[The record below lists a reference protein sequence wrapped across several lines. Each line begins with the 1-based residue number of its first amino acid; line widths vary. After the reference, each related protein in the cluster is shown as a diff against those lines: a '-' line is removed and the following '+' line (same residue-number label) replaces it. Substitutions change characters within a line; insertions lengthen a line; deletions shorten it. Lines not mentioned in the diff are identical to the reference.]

1 MPGWARP
8 AAPAL
13 GPTIELD
20 PEQTGE
26 PAAAPSPGA
35 PASRGA
41 ARNLTMTLVDRVRGT
56 LSQTTLGGY
65 GEFSFAKYPGQ
76 DSTFDP
82 RRFVVFLYSPI
93 TQRISVATE
102 IEWEHGGTPNKVGGQ
117 VGPGDVAL
125 EFSVIDVKLW
135 DALTLRG
142 GIILMPLGRLNVNHD
157 APSLE
162 LTDRP
167 LVDTYIIP
175 STWSEVGAGITGRIN
190 TGPVLL
196 SYELYAVNG
205 LDSAIADGP
214 GLRSARGSLLTDNN
228 SDKAFTGRVAA
239 YYYRPRGRWHPNL
252 EVGLSGYTGE
262 YDRSHHRVNLLA
274 ADLLLRNAYLELAGE
289 YARAF
294 NDSGFDDDYALSSR
308 LPVPTAMQGFYL
320 ELRGRLP
327 LRLLLPRLR
336 TLPLWL
342 GEASLLLS
350 VRYEEIDTDLAVI
363 NQNDRRRFS
372 VGLNLRLSAALV
384 FKQELQLTVN
394 DAQGVRREVFDNPD
408 LGYVSSIAFLF

>member
-20 PEQTGE
+20 PDHTAEPTGAGTSPQ
-26 PAAAPSPGA
+26 PA
-35 PASRGA
+35 RGA
-41 ARNLTMTLVDRVRGT
+41 ARNLTMTLIDRVRGT
-56 LSQTTLGGY
+56 ISQTTLGGY

-82 RRFVVFLYSPI
+82 RRFVVFLYSPL

-102 IEWEHGGTPNKVGGQ
+102 VEWEHGGTPIKQDGQ
-117 VGPGDVAL
+117 AGLGDVRL
-125 EFSVIDVKLW
+125 EFSVLDFKLW
-135 DALTLRG
+135 DALTLRAG
-142 GIILMPLGRLNVNHD
+142 VLLMPLGRLNVNHD

-175 STWSEVGAGITGRIN
+175 STWSELGAGLTGRVN

-196 SYELYAVNG
+196 SYELYVVNG

-214 GLRSARGSLLTDNN
+214 GLRNARGSYLQDNN
-228 SDKAFTGRVAA
+228 SDKAVTGRISA
-239 YYYRPRGRWHPNL
+239 YYYKPHGRFSPNFEL
-252 EVGLSGYTGE
+252 GLSGYSGE

-294 NDSGFDDDYALSSR
+294 IDSGFDDDYALSSR
-308 LPVPTAMQGFYL
+308 LPVPSAMQGFYL

-327 LRLLLPRLR
+327 LRLLLPSLR

-342 GEASLLLS
+342 GEASLLLTL
-350 VRYEEIDTDLAVI
+350 RYEEIDTDLAVT
-363 NQNDRRRFS
+363 NLNDRRRLS
-372 VGLNLRLSAALV
+372 VGLNLRLSAAFV
-384 FKQELQLTVN
+384 FKHELQFTVN
-394 DAQGVRREVFDNPD
+394 DAGGVRREVSDHPD